1 MGGSFCEELFLAVVR
16 GHPRAR
22 VTPAPPSSSSSAV
35 LKFSCCFFVSSHVKK
50 TWNGQLR
57 RAQTKI
63 AYTESIKYFFFV
75 EVQGQP
81 GRVARKQQ
89 GKGGCQHLPPP
100 PLPPQPWS
108 KSARKGIPGGLSCT
122 VRAVSR
128 KCWDRVVVTRI
139 SPRSLCFRL
148 VQIDWE
154 V

>member
-100 PLPPQPWS
+100 PPPTAAMVEIGS
-108 KSARKGIPGGLSCT
+108 KRYPRGVELYRACCIAEMLGPCGSHTDIPT
-122 VRAVSR
+122 VAVFPSR
-128 KCWDRVVVTRI
+128 PD
-139 SPRSLCFRL
+139 
-148 VQIDWE
+148 
-154 V
+154 